1 VRSILARVAAS
12 SPPEPFPDRLR
23 SLGDVERLLSSTTNY
38 EEKMPR
44 DDIARQFDLS
54 RMEALLDA
62 LGRPERGPM
71 TVHVAGS
78 KGKGST
84 CRMVDAIL
92 RAAGGGRVGLY
103 VSPHLESLAERVS
116 VDGRPVEGP
125 ALAQA
130 TERLLPHLRATAG
143 TALFPTFFEILTA
156 AAHVAFRD
164 AGVDRVVLEVGLGG
178 RLDATTCCSPAITAI
193 TTIELEHTKILG
205 DTLEKIAAEKAGIV
219 KHGVPCVTAVPA
231 QSPALAVIER
241 KAAERAAPLFR
252 VGREVRVDG
261 VRAGPGPRLS
271 LRVAGPDVRERRPA
285 RAPSREFAAPVA
297 GSHQAGNV
305 AVAVALARVLGVDD
319 DAIAE
324 GLSRVTLPARMEP
337 VLARPTVVI
346 DGAHTVA
353 SAAAAARTV
362 AECFPHR
369 AMHLVLGLLEEKDA
383 AGIVRPLAADAASV
397 VACAVPSPRG
407 LAPDRLADVVRSVS
421 AATVSTAPDAATGLD
436 AALSHAGPDDLV
448 LVTGSLYLAGA
459 ARAAARRRPGF
470 LPRD

>member
-1 VRSILARVAAS
+1 
-12 SPPEPFPDRLR
+12 
-23 SLGDVERLLSSTTNY
+23 
-38 EEKMPR
+38 MPR

-62 LGRPERGPM
+62 LGRPERGPT

-125 ALAQA
+125 ALARA
-130 TERLLPHLRATAG
+130 TERILPHLRATAG

-178 RLDATTCCSPAITAI
+178 RLDATTCCSPAVTAI

-205 DTLEKIAAEKAGIV
+205 DTLEKIAAEKAGIL
-219 KHGVPCVTAVPA
+219 KDGVPCVTAVPA
-231 QSPALAVIER
+231 ESPALAVIER
-241 KAAERAAPLFR
+241 SAAARSAPLFR

-285 RAPSREFAAPVA
+285 RAFETPVA

-305 AVAVALARVLGVDD
+305 AVAVALARILGVDD
-319 DAIAE
+319 EAIAA
-324 GLSRVTLPARMEP
+324 GLADVTLPARMEP

-346 DGAHTVA
+346 DGAHTLA

-407 LAPDRLADVVRSVS
+407 LAPERLADVVRSVS
-421 AATVSTAPDAATGLD
+421 TATVSTAPDAATGLD
-436 AALSHAGPDDLV
+436 AALSRAGPDDLV

-470 LPRD
+470 LPRDGRL